1 MAIRG
6 DSSTTA
12 IVPFLLTKDNYE
24 DWRIYMKNYLLAQ
37 DLWGIIESGNDV
49 GLLSSSTDVGNLRKK
64 NAAALHAIHTTS
76 SPDIFAQI
84 KKFESAKDAWN
95 KLAQMHQQRSDE
107 GKKVEIIEMTHFE
120 GSNREEEDGMTED
133 SRCVELKKSICNG
146 DWNAV
151 KQFFVFDKHPL
162 DTRIVSDRG
171 YTALYVAIDAGQD
184 KIAEELVKMMSETD
198 LEVKS
203 ASNAGSRTALNA
215 VAITGRTH
223 LAKCIVQK
231 NDKLLTIRNDSGRIP
246 VTSACSMGHKEMTY
260 YLYSVT
266 PPEVFQPQV
275 GNHGFDLMRWG
286 MDNKMLGLKVKLPTT
301 SSGEVRIP
309 ITDDQDHKEKNIEIQ
324 GVKQIYNLKLTN
336 LYALEILRCM
346 CNHVSTFKDQHLLDC
361 GVVKAM
367 FEATQQGMVQFVIE
381 LLKVTHPFIYHDRV
395 GRNVFMVAIQYR
407 RANIFNLLPGI
418 HEAWKARILNRVDN
432 YGNSMLH
439 VAGEIAPD
447 FRLAR
452 ISSSALQMQR
462 ELQWFKEVE
471 RTVPEWCKEFKN
483 IYGETPY
490 EIFSKSHKGLVKE
503 GEKWMKDTASSFII
517 VGTLIVTIL
526 FAAAFTLPGGND
538 DRTGFPI
545 FLPRRAF
552 MIFIM
557 SDAVSFFAASASVL
571 MFLGILT
578 SRFAEE
584 DFLKSL
590 PRKLIIGLSTLFI
603 SIAAMTVSFSAAL
616 SIILQDRWWAII
628 PIIMMASIPVALF
641 VCLQFPLL
649 VEIFVSTYAP
659 QIFNRKMKPWL

>member
-1 MAIRG
+1 
-6 DSSTTA
+6 
-12 IVPFLLTKDNYE
+12 
-24 DWRIYMKNYLLAQ
+24 
-37 DLWGIIESGNDV
+37 
-49 GLLSSSTDVGNLRKK
+49 
-64 NAAALHAIHTTS
+64 
-76 SPDIFAQI
+76 
-84 KKFESAKDAWN
+84 
-95 KLAQMHQQRSDE
+95 
-107 GKKVEIIEMTHFE
+107 
-120 GSNREEEDGMTED
+120 MTED

-231 NDKLLTIRNDSGRIP
+231 NNKLLTIRNGSGRIP

-286 MDNKMLGLKVKLPTT
+286 MDNKMLDICLHLLQRNPKLAVTKNCKMRGISPILKLSYQPSAFFSGRRLRFWQIWTYHWLEVKLPTT
-301 SSGEVRIP
+301 LSGEVRIP
-309 ITDDQDHKEKNIEIQ
+309 VTDDQDHKEENIEIQ
-324 GVKQIYNLKLTN
+324 AFNRLGRLGLMLPDFFGVKQIYDLKLTN
-336 LYALEILRCM
+336 LYVLEILRCM

-367 FEATQQGMVQFVIE
+367 FEATQQGIVQFVIE
-381 LLKVTHPFIYHDRV
+381 LLKVTHPFIYHDGV

-407 RANIFNLLPGI
+407 RENIFNLLPGI

-432 YGNSMLH
+432 NGNSMLH

-447 FRLAR
+447 FRLAL

-490 EIFSKSHKGLVKE
+490 ERFSKSHKELVKE

-590 PRKLIIGLSTLFI
+590 PRKLIIGLSTLFL
-603 SIAAMTVSFSAAL
+603 SIAVMTVSFSAAL